1 MIRPPASLFWFLMG
15 QDVDRI
21 VECVPN
27 FSEGRNQTTVRALV
41 HAVESVPGVWLL
53 DQTRDRDHHRSVLS
67 FAGEPDAVA
76 EAAFRA
82 IRVATDLIDLRKH
95 KGVHPRV
102 GATDVVPFVPLL
114 GATMQDCIHLA
125 KRLGQRVATELE
137 IPVFL
142 YEQAALHRD
151 HAPLES
157 VRRGGLQGLA
167 FRMASDPDWTPDF
180 GPPHLHK
187 TAGAMVIG
195 ARPPLIAFNV
205 NLCSTDL
212 ALARSI
218 AKDIRQSNGGLPH
231 LKAIGVELASR
242 QLVQVAMN
250 LTDYSIT
257 PLHVAF
263 EAVRARAAE
272 QGVAVA
278 GSEVIGLVPQAALV
292 QAAAH
297 SLALEQFDSAQVLE
311 LRLETR
317 LFGEP
322 ARQAPSREQEPID
335 FQAQSLEDFL
345 DTVAAATQIPAGGT
359 VAALVGALAA
369 SLGIMGARLSRQRG
383 VEHRLSEIGRRL
395 RELMQADGDAYQR
408 FIRATRLAKTDRT
421 RPAVLSSALHM
432 ATEIPLEIAEQATE
446 AGALLHA
453 CSAGV
458 KPRVRS
464 DLTVGLM
471 LAIAAADAGRH
482 TVAENINIQHNQR
495 LKSSLLDRI
504 QRMTNRIEEL
514 RGLCYTAPL
523 SQGQA
528 GTRKKPVQ
536 ASPGKV
542 HRREEWK
549 SKSSIITSK
558 KPSKLPRRSSREKD
572 SSAN

>member
-1 MIRPPASLFWFLMG
+1 M
-15 QDVDRI
+15 DRI

-41 HAVESVPGVWLL
+41 NAVESVPGVWLL
-53 DQTRDRDHHRSVLS
+53 DHTTDRDHHRSVLS

-102 GATDVVPFVPLL
+102 GATDVVPFVPLR

-125 KRLGQRVATELE
+125 KRLGQRVGTELE

-167 FRMASDPDWTPDF
+167 FRMAFDPDWTPDF
-180 GPPHLHK
+180 GPFRLHK
-187 TAGAMVIG
+187 TAGALVIG

-205 NLCSTDL
+205 NLRSTDL

-242 QLVQVAMN
+242 QMVQVAMN
-250 LTDYSIT
+250 LTDYIIT

-263 EAVRARAAE
+263 DAVQARAAE
-272 QGVAVA
+272 HGIAVA

-297 SLALEQFDSAQVLE
+297 SLALEQFDSTQVLE
-311 LRLETR
+311 VRLETR
-317 LFGEP
+317 LLGEP

-335 FQAQSLEDFL
+335 LHAQSLAEFL
-345 DTVAAATQIPAGGT
+345 AAVASATPIPAGGA

-369 SLGIMGARLSRQRG
+369 SLGIMGARLTRQRG
-383 VEHRLSEIGRRL
+383 MEHRLSEIGQRL
-395 RELMQADGDAYQR
+395 RELMQADSDAYQR
-408 FIRATRLAKTDRT
+408 FLMATKLAKTDRT
-421 RPAVLSSALHM
+421 RPAVLSSALHL

-453 CSAGV
+453 CSVEV
-458 KPRVRS
+458 KARVRS
-464 DLTVGLM
+464 DLTVGLV

-482 TVAENINIQHNQR
+482 TVEENVKIQYNQR
-495 LKSSLLDRI
+495 LKSSLFDRI
-504 QRMTNRIEEL
+504 QQMTIRLEEL
-514 RGLCYTAPL
+514 RGLCYITPL
-523 SQGQA
+523 SQGPA
-528 GTRKKPVQ
+528 STRKKPVQ

-542 HRREEWK
+542 HRQEEWK
-549 SKSSIITSK
+549 SKSSIITSR
-558 KPSKLPRRSSREKD
+558 KPSRLPRRNSRGKD
-572 SSAN
+572 SSVN

>member
-1 MIRPPASLFWFLMG
+1 ME

-27 FSEGRNQTTVRALV
+27 FSEGRNQATVRALV

-53 DQTRDRDHHRSVLS
+53 DQTMDRDHHRSVLS
-67 FAGEPDAVA
+67 FAGDPDAVV

-82 IRVATDLIDLRKH
+82 IRVATDLIDLRTH
-95 KGVHPRV
+95 KGAHPRV
-102 GATDVVPFVPLL
+102 GATDVVPFVPLR

-125 KRLGQRVATELE
+125 KRLGQQVGTELE

-151 HAPLES
+151 RARLES

-167 FRMASDPDWTPDF
+167 FRMASDPDWMPDC
-180 GPPHLHK
+180 GPSHLHK
-187 TAGAMVIG
+187 TAGAIVIG

-205 NLCSTDL
+205 NLYSTDL

-250 LTDYSIT
+250 LTDYIIT

-292 QAAAH
+292 QVAGH
-297 SLALEQFDSAQVLE
+297 GLALEQFDATQVLE
-311 LRLETR
+311 MRLETR
-317 LFGEP
+317 LLGESP
-322 ARQAPSREQEPID
+322 RQAPSLKQEPVD
-335 FQAQSLEDFL
+335 LHAQSLSDFL
-345 DTVAAATQIPAGGT
+345 DAVATATPIPAGGAA
-359 VAALVGALAA
+359 AALVGSLAA
-369 SLGIMGARLSRQRG
+369 SLGIMGARLSHQRG
-383 VEHRLSEIGRRL
+383 VEHRLSKIGRRL

-421 RPAVLSSALHM
+421 RPAVLSSALHL

-446 AGALLHA
+446 AGVLLHA

-464 DLTVGLM
+464 DLTVGLV

-482 TVAENINIQHNQR
+482 TVAENIKIQHNQR

-504 QRMTNRIEEL
+504 QQMTIRLEEL
-514 RGLCYTAPL
+514 RGLCYITPL
-523 SQGQA
+523 GQGQV
-528 GTRKKPVQ
+528 GTRKKPIQ

-542 HRREEWK
+542 DRREEWK
-549 SKSSIITSK
+549 SKSSIITSR
-558 KPSKLPRRSSREKD
+558 KPSKLPRRSSRGKD

>member
-1 MIRPPASLFWFLMG
+1 MG

-41 HAVESVPGVWLL
+41 NAVESVPGVWLL
-53 DQTRDRDHHRSVLS
+53 DQTMDRDHHRSVLS

-82 IRVATDLIDLRKH
+82 IRIATDLIDLRKH

-102 GATDVVPFVPLL
+102 GATDVVPFVPVR
-114 GATMQDCIHLA
+114 GVTMQDCVHLA
-125 KRLGQRVATELE
+125 KRLGERVGTELE

-142 YEQAALHRD
+142 YEQAALHCD
-151 HAPLES
+151 HALLES

-205 NLCSTDL
+205 NLRSTDL

-218 AKDIRQSNGGLPH
+218 AKDIRQLNGGLPH

-250 LTDYSIT
+250 LTDFIIT
-257 PLHVAF
+257 PIHVAF
-263 EAVRARAAE
+263 EAVRARAAK

-297 SLALEQFDSAQVLE
+297 SLALEQFDPTQVLE
-311 LRLETR
+311 TRLEIR

-322 ARQAPSREQEPID
+322 ARHAPSREQKPVD
-335 FQAQSLEDFL
+335 LQAQSLADFL
-345 DTVAAATQIPAGGT
+345 DAVAAATPIPAGGT
-359 VAALVGALAA
+359 AAALVGALAA

-383 VEHRLSEIGRRL
+383 VEHRLSEISRRL

-408 FIRATRLAKTDRT
+408 FLQATRLAKTDRT
-421 RPAVLSSALHM
+421 RPAVLSSALHL

-453 CSAGV
+453 CSAEV
-458 KPRVRS
+458 KSRVRS
-464 DLTVGLM
+464 DLTVGLV

-482 TVAENINIQHNQR
+482 TVEENINIQHNQR
-495 LKSSLLDRI
+495 LKSSLLDRT
-504 QRMTNRIEEL
+504 QQMTIRLEEL

-523 SQGQA
+523 GQGQA
-528 GTRKKPVQ
+528 GTRRKPVQ

-542 HRREEWK
+542 DRREEWK
-549 SKSSIITSK
+549 SKSSIITSR
-558 KPSKLPRRSSREKD
+558 KPSKLPRRSSRGKD

>member
-1 MIRPPASLFWFLMG
+1 MG

-41 HAVESVPGVWLL
+41 SAVESVPGVWLL
-53 DQTRDRDHHRSVLS
+53 DHTMDRDHHRSVLS

-102 GATDVVPFVPLL
+102 GTTDVVPFVPIQ

-125 KRLGQRVATELE
+125 KRLGQRVGTELE

-142 YEQAALHRD
+142 YEQAAMHCD

-167 FRMASDPDWTPDF
+167 FRMASDLDWTPDF
-180 GPPHLHK
+180 GPPRLHK
-187 TAGAMVIG
+187 TAGAIVIG
-195 ARPPLIAFNV
+195 ARPSLVAFNV
-205 NLCSTDL
+205 NLRSTDL

-250 LTDYSIT
+250 LTDFIIT
-257 PLHVAF
+257 PIHVAF
-263 EAVRARAAE
+263 EAVRARAAK

-278 GSEVIGLVPQAALV
+278 GSEVVGLVPQAALV
-292 QAAAH
+292 QAATH
-297 SLALEQFDSAQVLE
+297 SLALEQFNATQVLE
-311 LRLETR
+311 TRLETR
-317 LFGEP
+317 LFGEL
-322 ARQAPSREQEPID
+322 ARHAPFREQEPVD
-335 FQAQSLEDFL
+335 LQAQSLADFL
-345 DTVAAATQIPAGGT
+345 DAVAAATPIPAGGT

-395 RELMQADGDAYQR
+395 CELMQADGEAYRR
-408 FIRATRLAKTDRT
+408 FLRAARLAKTDRT
-421 RPAVLSSALHM
+421 RPAVLSSALHL
-432 ATEIPLEIAEQATE
+432 ATEIPLEIAEQAAE

-453 CSAGV
+453 CSAEV

-464 DLTVGLM
+464 DITVGLV

-482 TVAENINIQHNQR
+482 TVVENINIQQNQR

-504 QRMTNRIEEL
+504 QQMTNRLEEL

-523 SQGQA
+523 GQGQA
-528 GTRKKPVQ
+528 GTRKKPLQ

-549 SKSSIITSK
+549 SKSSIITSR
-558 KPSKLPRRSSREKD
+558 KPSKLPRKNSRGKD

>member
-1 MIRPPASLFWFLMG
+1 ME

-53 DQTRDRDHHRSVLS
+53 DQTMDRDHHRSVLS
-67 FAGEPDAVA
+67 FAGEPDAVV

-102 GATDVVPFVPLL
+102 GATDVVPFVPLR
-114 GATMQDCIHLA
+114 GTTMQDCIHLA
-125 KRLGQRVATELE
+125 KRLGQQVGTELE
-137 IPVFL
+137 IPVFF

-167 FRMASDPDWTPDF
+167 FRMASDPDWIPDC
-180 GPPHLHK
+180 GPSHLHK
-187 TAGAMVIG
+187 TAGAIVIG

-212 ALARSI
+212 SLARSI

-250 LTDYSIT
+250 LTDYIIT

-272 QGVAVA
+272 QGVAIA

-292 QAAAH
+292 QAAAN
-297 SLALEQFDSAQVLE
+297 SLALEQFDATQVLE
-311 LRLETR
+311 MRLETR
-317 LFGEP
+317 LLGEP
-322 ARQAPSREQEPID
+322 ARQAPSREQKPVD
-335 FQAQSLEDFL
+335 LHAQSLADFL
-345 DTVAAATQIPAGGT
+345 DTVAAATPIPAGGA
-359 VAALVGALAA
+359 VAALVGSLAA

-408 FIRATRLAKTDRT
+408 FIRTTRLAKTDRS
-421 RPAVLSSALHM
+421 RPAVLSSALHL

-446 AGALLHA
+446 AGVLLHA

-458 KPRVRS
+458 NPRVRS
-464 DLTVGLM
+464 DLTVGLV

-482 TVAENINIQHNQR
+482 TVAENIRIQHNQR
-495 LKSSLLDRI
+495 LKSSLLGRI
-504 QRMTNRIEEL
+504 QQMTIRLEEL
-514 RGLCYTAPL
+514 RGLCYITHL
-523 SQGQA
+523 GQGQA
-528 GTRKKPVQ
+528 VTRKKPVQ
-536 ASPGKV
+536 ALPGKV
-542 HRREEWK
+542 DRREEWK
-549 SKSSIITSK
+549 SKSSIITSR
-558 KPSKLPRRSSREKD
+558 KPSKLPRRSSRGKD

>member
-1 MIRPPASLFWFLMG
+1 
-15 QDVDRI
+15 VDRI

-27 FSEGRNQTTVRALV
+27 FSEGRSQTTVRALV

-53 DQTRDRDHHRSVLS
+53 DHTMDRDHHRSVLS
-67 FAGEPDAVA
+67 FVGKLDAVA

-102 GATDVVPFVPLL
+102 GATDVVPFVPLR

-125 KRLGQRVATELE
+125 KQLGQRVGTELE

-157 VRRGGLQGLA
+157 VRRGELQGLA
-167 FRMASDPDWTPDF
+167 FRIASDPDWLPDF
-180 GPPHLHK
+180 GPPQLHK
-187 TAGAMVIG
+187 TAGAVAIG

-205 NLCSTDL
+205 NLHSTDL
-212 ALARSI
+212 GLARSI

-231 LKAIGVELASR
+231 LKVIGVELVSR
-242 QLVQVAMN
+242 GMVQVAMN
-250 LTDYSIT
+250 LTDYIIT

-272 QGVAVA
+272 KGVAVS

-292 QAAAH
+292 QVAGH
-297 SLALEQFDSAQVLE
+297 SLALEQFDSTQVLE
-311 LRLETR
+311 TRLETR
-317 LFGEP
+317 LFDEP
-322 ARQAPSREQEPID
+322 ARQALSRGQESVD
-335 FQAQSLEDFL
+335 WQAQPLADFL
-345 DTVAAATQIPAGGT
+345 DAVAAATPIPAGGT

-369 SLGIMGARLSRQRG
+369 SLGIMGGRLSRQRD
-383 VEHRLSEIGRRL
+383 VEHRLSEISRRL
-395 RELMQADGDAYQR
+395 RELMQADGDAYRR
-408 FIRATRLAKTDRT
+408 FTKATKLAKTDQT
-421 RPAVLSSALHM
+421 RPAVLSSALHL

-446 AGALLHA
+446 AGVLLHA

-464 DLTVGLM
+464 DLTVGLV
-471 LAIAAADAGRH
+471 LAIAAADAGHH
-482 TVAENINIQHNQR
+482 TVAENIKVQHNQR
-495 LKSSLLDRI
+495 LKNSLLDRI
-504 QRMTNRIEEL
+504 QQMTNRLEEL
-514 RGLCYTAPL
+514 RGLCYITPL
-523 SQGQA
+523 GQGLV

-536 ASPGKV
+536 ASPGKA

-549 SKSSIITSK
+549 SKSSIITSRK
-558 KPSKLPRRSSREKD
+558 LSKLPKRNSRGKD

>member
-1 MIRPPASLFWFLMG
+1 MG
-15 QDVDRI
+15 QYVDRI

-41 HAVESVPGVWLL
+41 NAVESVPGVWLL
-53 DQTRDRDHHRSVLS
+53 DQTMDRDHHRSVLS

-102 GATDVVPFVPLL
+102 GATDVVPFVPVR

-125 KRLGQRVATELE
+125 KRLGQRVGTELE

-142 YEQAALHRD
+142 YEQAAMHRD

-180 GPPHLHK
+180 GPPHIHK

-205 NLCSTDL
+205 NLRSTDL

-250 LTDYSIT
+250 LTDYIIT
-257 PLHVAF
+257 PIHVAF
-263 EAVRARAAE
+263 EAVRTRAAE

-278 GSEVIGLVPQAALV
+278 GSEVIGLVPRAALV

-297 SLALEQFDSAQVLE
+297 SLALEQFDSTQVLE
-311 LRLETR
+311 TRLETR
-317 LFGEP
+317 LSGEP
-322 ARQAPSREQEPID
+322 PRHVPSSEQAPVDP
-335 FQAQSLEDFL
+335 QAQSLADFL
-345 DTVAAATQIPAGGT
+345 DAVAAATPIPAGGT

-383 VEHRLSEIGRRL
+383 VEHRLSEISRRL
-395 RELMQADGDAYQR
+395 RELMQVDGDAYQR
-408 FIRATRLAKTDRT
+408 FIRATRLAKTDRI
-421 RPAVLSSALHM
+421 RPAVLSSALHL

-453 CSAGV
+453 CSAEV

-464 DLTVGLM
+464 DLTVGLL
-471 LAIAAADAGRH
+471 LAIAAADAGRN

-495 LKSSLLDRI
+495 LKFSLLDRI
-504 QRMTNRIEEL
+504 QQMTIRLEEL
-514 RGLCYTAPL
+514 RGLCYTTPL

-542 HRREEWK
+542 DRREEWK
-549 SKSSIITSK
+549 SKSSIITSR
-558 KPSKLPRRSSREKD
+558 KPSKLRRKSSQGKD

>member
-1 MIRPPASLFWFLMG
+1 MG
-15 QDVDRI
+15 QDVNRI

-41 HAVESVPGVWLL
+41 HAAESVPGVWLL
-53 DQTRDRDHHRSVLS
+53 DQTMDRDHHRSVLS
-67 FAGEPDAVA
+67 FAGEPDAVV

-102 GATDVVPFVPLL
+102 GATDVVPFVPLR

-125 KRLGQRVATELE
+125 KRLGQRVGTELE

-167 FRMASDPDWTPDF
+167 FRMASDPDWAPDF
-180 GPPHLHK
+180 GPSHLHK

-195 ARPPLIAFNV
+195 ARLPLIAFNV
-205 NLCSTDL
+205 NLRSTDL

-231 LKAIGVELASR
+231 LKAIGVELGSR

-250 LTDYSIT
+250 LTDYILT
-257 PLHVAF
+257 PIHVAF

-278 GSEVIGLVPQAALV
+278 GSEVIGLVPQAALI
-292 QAAAH
+292 QAAVH
-297 SLALEQFDSAQVLE
+297 SLALEQFDATQVLE
-311 LRLETR
+311 IRLETR
-317 LFGEP
+317 LFGGP
-322 ARQAPSREQEPID
+322 ARQAPSREQESVDMP
-335 FQAQSLEDFL
+335 AQSIAGFL
-345 DTVAAATQIPAGGT
+345 DNVATATPIPAGGT

-369 SLGIMGARLSRQRG
+369 SLGMMGARLSRQRG

-395 RELMQADGDAYQR
+395 RELMKADGDAYQR
-408 FIRATRLAKTDRT
+408 FIQATRLAKTDRT
-421 RPAVLSSALHM
+421 RPAVLTSALHL

-464 DLTVGLM
+464 DLTVGLV

-482 TVAENINIQHNQR
+482 TVSENMNIQHNQWF
-495 LKSSLLDRI
+495 KSSLLDRI
-504 QRMTNRIEEL
+504 QQMTNRLEEL
-514 RGLCYTAPL
+514 RGLCYTAPPG
-523 SQGQA
+523 QGQA

-542 HRREEWK
+542 HRRKEWK
-549 SKSSIITSK
+549 SKSSIITSR
-558 KPSKLPRRSSREKD
+558 KPSKLPRKNSRGKD

>member
-1 MIRPPASLFWFLMG
+1 M
-15 QDVDRI
+15 DRI

-41 HAVESVPGVWLL
+41 NAVESVPGVWLL
-53 DQTRDRDHHRSVLS
+53 DHTMDRDHHRSVLS
-67 FAGEPDAVA
+67 FAGEPDAVV
-76 EAAFRA
+76 EAAFRT

-102 GATDVVPFVPLL
+102 GATDVVPFVPLH
-114 GATMQDCIHLA
+114 GTTMQDCIHLA
-125 KRLGQRVATELE
+125 KRLGQWVGTELE

-180 GPPHLHK
+180 GPFHLHK
-187 TAGAMVIG
+187 TAGALVIG
-195 ARPPLIAFNV
+195 ARPHLIAFNV
-205 NLCSTDL
+205 NLRSTDL

-242 QLVQVAMN
+242 QMVQVAMS

-263 EAVRARAAE
+263 EAVRALAAKH
-272 QGVAVA
+272 GVEVA

-292 QAAAH
+292 QTAGY
-297 SLALEQFDSAQVLE
+297 SLALEQFDPTQVLE
-311 LRLETR
+311 MRLETR
-317 LFGEP
+317 LLDEP
-322 ARQAPSREQEPID
+322 VRQAQSREQEPID
-335 FQAQSLEDFL
+335 LHTQSIADFL
-345 DTVAAATQIPAGGT
+345 DTVAAATPIPAGGT

-383 VEHRLSEIGRRL
+383 VEYRLNEISLRL

-408 FIRATRLAKTDRT
+408 YIQATRLAKTDRT
-421 RPAVLSSALHM
+421 RPAVLSSALHL
-432 ATEIPLEIAEQATE
+432 ATEIPLEIAELATK

-453 CSAGV
+453 CSAEA

-464 DLTVGLM
+464 DLTVGLV

-482 TVAENINIQHNQR
+482 TIKENIKLQHNQIFR
-495 LKSSLLDRI
+495 SSILDRI
-504 QRMTNRIEEL
+504 QQMTNRLEEL
-514 RGLCYTAPL
+514 RGSCYTAFPG
-523 SQGQA
+523 QGQA
-528 GTRKKPVQ
+528 GTTKKPVQ
-536 ASPGKV
+536 ASPEKV
-542 HRREEWK
+542 HSRKEWK
-549 SKSSIITSK
+549 SKSSIITSR
-558 KPSKLPRRSSREKD
+558 KPSKLLRKNSRGKD

>member
-1 MIRPPASLFWFLMG
+1 MG
-15 QDVDRI
+15 QNVDRI

-41 HAVESVPGVWLL
+41 NAVESVPGVWLL
-53 DQTRDRDHHRSVLS
+53 DQTMDRDHHRSVLS
-67 FAGEPDAVA
+67 FVGEPDAVV

-102 GATDVVPFVPLL
+102 GATDVVPFVPFR

-125 KRLGQRVATELE
+125 KRLGQWVGTELE

-167 FRMASDPDWTPDF
+167 FRMASDPDWTPNY
-180 GPPHLHK
+180 GPSCVHK

-195 ARPPLIAFNV
+195 ARLPLIAFNV
-205 NLCSTDL
+205 NLRSTDL

-218 AKDIRQSNGGLPH
+218 AKDIRQSNGGLPYV
-231 LKAIGVELASR
+231 KAIGVELASR
-242 QLVQVAMN
+242 HLVQVAMN

-292 QAAAH
+292 QAAGH
-297 SLALEQFDSAQVLE
+297 SLELEQFDSTQVRE
-311 LRLETR
+311 TRLETQ
-317 LFGEP
+317 LLGEP
-322 ARQAPSREQEPID
+322 ARQAPSREQEPVD
-335 FQAQSLEDFL
+335 LQAQSLADFL
-345 DTVAAATQIPAGGT
+345 DAVAAVTPIPAGGT

-369 SLGIMGARLSRQRG
+369 SLGIMGARLSRHRG

-408 FIRATRLAKTDRT
+408 FIWATRLAKTGRT
-421 RPAVLSSALHM
+421 RRDVLSSALHL

-458 KPRVRS
+458 KARVRS
-464 DLTVGLM
+464 DLTVGLV

-495 LKSSLLDRI
+495 LKSSLHDRI
-504 QRMTNRIEEL
+504 QRMTNRLEEL
-514 RGLCYTAPL
+514 RGLCYTASL
-523 SQGQA
+523 CQGQV
-528 GTRKKPVQ
+528 GTRKKPLQ
-536 ASPGKV
+536 ASP
-542 HRREEWK
+542 RRVDRQEEWK
-549 SKSSIITSK
+549 SKSSIITSR
-558 KPSKLPRRSSREKD
+558 KPSKLPRRSSRGKD

>member
-1 MIRPPASLFWFLMG
+1 
-15 QDVDRI
+15 VHRI

-41 HAVESVPGVWLL
+41 HAVESVPGVCLL
-53 DQTRDRDHHRSVLS
+53 DQTMDRDHHRSILS

-76 EAAFRA
+76 EAAFCA

-102 GATDVVPFVPLL
+102 GATDVVPFVPLR

-180 GPPHLHK
+180 GPPQLHK

-205 NLCSTDL
+205 NLRSTDL

-250 LTDYSIT
+250 LTDYTIT
-257 PLHVAF
+257 PIHVAF

-272 QGVAVA
+272 RGVAVA

-292 QAAAH
+292 QTAAH
-297 SLALEQFDSAQVLE
+297 CLALEQFDATQVLE
-311 LRLETR
+311 MRLETR
-317 LFGEP
+317 LFSES
-322 ARQAPSREQEPID
+322 ARQAQSREQEPVGLH
-335 FQAQSLEDFL
+335 AQSLADFL
-345 DTVAAATQIPAGGT
+345 DTVAAATPLPAGGT

-369 SLGIMGARLSRQRG
+369 SLGIMVTRLSRQQG

-421 RPAVLSSALHM
+421 HRAGLSSALHL

-458 KPRVRS
+458 QPHVRS
-464 DLTVGLM
+464 DLTVGLV

-482 TVAENINIQHNQR
+482 TVAENINNQHNQQF
-495 LKSSLLDRI
+495 KSSLLNRI
-504 QRMTNRIEEL
+504 QQMTNRLEEL

-523 SQGQA
+523 GQGQV
-528 GTRKKPVQ
+528 GTRKNALQ

-549 SKSSIITSK
+549 SKSSIITSR
-558 KPSKLPRRSSREKD
+558 KPSKLPRRSSRGKD
-572 SSAN
+572 SSVN

>member
-1 MIRPPASLFWFLMG
+1 ME
-15 QDVDRI
+15 QYVDRI

-41 HAVESVPGVWLL
+41 NAVESVPGVWLL
-53 DQTRDRDHHRSVLS
+53 DHTMDRDHHRSVLS

-102 GATDVVPFVPLL
+102 GATDVVPFVPLR

-125 KRLGQRVATELE
+125 KRLGQQVGTELE

-180 GPPHLHK
+180 GPPHLHQ

-205 NLCSTDL
+205 NLRSADL

-231 LKAIGVELASR
+231 LKAIGVKLASR
-242 QLVQVAMN
+242 RLVQVAMN
-250 LTDYSIT
+250 LTDHIIT
-257 PLHVAF
+257 PIHVAF
-263 EAVRARAAE
+263 EAVRTRAAE
-272 QGVAVA
+272 QGAAIA

-297 SLALEQFDSAQVLE
+297 SLALEQFDSTQV
-311 LRLETR
+311 LETR
-317 LFGEP
+317 LEARLLGEP
-322 ARQAPSREQEPID
+322 ARHVPSREQEPVD
-335 FQAQSLEDFL
+335 LQAQSLADFL
-345 DTVAAATQIPAGGT
+345 DAVAAATPIPAGGT

-369 SLGIMGARLSRQRG
+369 SLGIMGARLSRQRR
-383 VEHRLSEIGRRL
+383 VEHRLNEIGRRL

-421 RPAVLSSALHM
+421 RPAVLSSALHL

-453 CSAGV
+453 CSAEV

-464 DLTVGLM
+464 DLTVGLV

-482 TVAENINIQHNQR
+482 TVEENISIQYNQR
-495 LKSSLLDRI
+495 LKSSLLNRI
-504 QRMTNRIEEL
+504 QQMTNRLEEL

-523 SQGQA
+523 GQGWA

-542 HRREEWK
+542 DRREEWK
-549 SKSSIITSK
+549 SKSSIITSR
-558 KPSKLPRRSSREKD
+558 KPSKLPRKSSQAKD

>member
-1 MIRPPASLFWFLMG
+1 MG

-53 DQTRDRDHHRSVLS
+53 DQTMDRDHHRSVLS

-102 GATDVVPFVPLL
+102 GATDVMPFVPLR

-125 KRLGQRVATELE
+125 KRLGQRVGTELE

-180 GPPHLHK
+180 GPSHLHK

-212 ALARSI
+212 TLARSI

-242 QLVQVAMN
+242 QMVQVAMN

-311 LRLETR
+311 MRLETR

-335 FQAQSLEDFL
+335 LQAQSLADFL

-369 SLGIMGARLSRQRG
+369 SLGIMGARLSRQQG

-395 RELMQADGDAYQR
+395 RVLMQADGDAYQR

-514 RGLCYTAPL
+514 RVLCYTAPL

-549 SKSSIITSK
+549 SKSSIITSR
-558 KPSKLPRRSSREKD
+558 KPSKLPRRSSRGKD

>member
-1 MIRPPASLFWFLMG
+1 MG
-15 QDVDRI
+15 LDVDRI

-41 HAVESVPGVWLL
+41 NAVESVSGVWLL
-53 DQTRDRDHHRSVLS
+53 DHTMDRDHHRSVLS

-102 GATDVVPFVPLL
+102 GATDVVPFVPVR

-125 KRLGQRVATELE
+125 KRLGQQVGTELE

-180 GPPHLHK
+180 GPSHLHK
-187 TAGAMVIG
+187 TAGAVVVG

-205 NLCSTDL
+205 NLRSTDL

-242 QLVQVAMN
+242 KLVQVAMN
-250 LTDYSIT
+250 LTDYIIT
-257 PLHVAF
+257 PIHVAF
-263 EAVRARAAE
+263 EAVRSRAAA

-278 GSEVIGLVPQAALV
+278 GSEMIGLVPHAALV

-297 SLALEQFDSAQVLE
+297 SLALEQFDPTQVLE
-311 LRLETR
+311 TRLETR
-317 LFGEP
+317 LLGKS
-322 ARQAPSREQEPID
+322 AGHAPFREQEPVD
-335 FQAQSLEDFL
+335 LHTQSLADFL
-345 DTVAAATQIPAGGT
+345 ESVAAATPLPAGGT

-369 SLGIMGARLSRQRG
+369 SLGIMGARLSKQRA
-383 VEHRLSEIGRRL
+383 VEHRLSAISRRL

-408 FIRATRLAKTDRT
+408 FLLATRIAKTERT
-421 RPAVLSSALHM
+421 RPAVLSSALHL
-432 ATEIPLEIAEQATE
+432 ATEIPLQIAEQATE

-464 DLTVGLM
+464 DLTVGLV

-482 TVAENINIQHNQR
+482 TVAENISIQYNQR
-495 LKSSLLDRI
+495 LKSSLLARI
-504 QRMTNRIEEL
+504 QQMTNRLEEL

-523 SQGQA
+523 SQGRVR
-528 GTRKKPVQ
+528 TRKKPVQ

-542 HRREEWK
+542 DRREEWK
-549 SKSSIITSK
+549 SKSSIITSR
-558 KPSKLPRRSSREKD
+558 KPSKLPRRSSRGKD
-572 SSAN
+572 SSGN

>member
-1 MIRPPASLFWFLMG
+1 M
-15 QDVDRI
+15 DRI

-27 FSEGRNQTTVRALV
+27 FSEGRNRATVRALV
-41 HAVESVPGVWLL
+41 SAVESVPGVWLL
-53 DQTRDRDHHRSVLS
+53 DQTMDRDHHRSVLS
-67 FAGEPDAVA
+67 FAGELDAVA

-95 KGVHPRV
+95 EGVHPRV
-102 GATDVVPFVPLL
+102 GATDVVPFVPVR
-114 GATMQDCIHLA
+114 GTTMQDCIHLA
-125 KRLGQRVATELE
+125 KRLGQRVGTELE

-142 YEQAALHRD
+142 YEQAATHRD

-157 VRRGGLQGLA
+157 VRRGGLPGLA

-180 GPPHLHK
+180 GPSHLHK

-212 ALARSI
+212 ELARSI

-250 LTDYSIT
+250 LTDYVIT
-257 PLHVAF
+257 PIHAAF
-263 EAVRARAAE
+263 EAVRSRAAE

-297 SLALEQFDSAQVLE
+297 SLALEQFDASQMLE
-311 LRLETR
+311 ARLEAR
-317 LFGEP
+317 LLGET
-322 ARQAPSREQEPID
+322 AAQAPPRKQEPVNV
-335 FQAQSLEDFL
+335 QMQSLADFL
-345 DTVAAATQIPAGGT
+345 ESVAAVTPFPAGGT

-369 SLGIMGARLSRQRG
+369 SLGIMGARLSKQRT
-383 VEHRLSEIGRRL
+383 VEHRLSEISLRL
-395 RELMQADGDAYQR
+395 RELMQADGDAYQK
-408 FIRATRLAKTDRT
+408 FIQATKLAKTDKT
-421 RPAVLSSALHM
+421 RPAVLSSALHL

-446 AGALLHA
+446 AGVLLHA
-453 CSAGV
+453 CLAGV
-458 KPRVRS
+458 KPRVQS
-464 DLTVGLM
+464 DITVGFM

-482 TVAENINIQHNQR
+482 TVDENIKIQPNQR

-504 QRMTNRIEEL
+504 QQMTNRLEEL

-523 SQGQA
+523 SQG
-528 GTRKKPVQ
+528 RVRVRRKPVQ

-542 HRREEWK
+542 DRREEWK
-549 SKSSIITSK
+549 SKSSIITLK
-558 KPSKLPRRSSREKD
+558 KPSKLPKRNSRGKASSG
-572 SSAN
+572 N